1 MVAKSGSEKAPQVA
15 VRDEI
20 YMCFINVEQYCMKTS
35 VFYETL

>member
-1 MVAKSGSEKAPQVA
+1 MVAKSGGEKAPQVA

-35 VFYETL
+35 VF